1 MKDLGLQK
9 RNLEIQ
15 KMNKLGTSLQLLG
28 IVLIFI
34 VRIIGWNSLSVMLCL
49 ISVPIEMWG
58 FIINIT
64 PKPEIQEVRK
74 R

>member
-1 MKDLGLQK
+1 
-9 RNLEIQ
+9 
-15 KMNKLGTSLQLLG
+15 MNKLGTSLQLLG